1 MQVERNWLR
10 RLVFDGDNTRRFTQ
24 DSPILPDVWLSAGVL
39 YCSDPSSRADL
50 LLSPFKGCTPLRL
63 AEALRQRLSAMP
75 TEPTAASRCP
85 RPARSLVWPQSE
97 DGPPVLTRSNWTISV
112 NQTTV
117 AVSATLRELVV
128 AILPLSAWWDRNM
141 AANSTGQQRRAKNPP
156 RNGDDI
162 NQRQSERDWLQ
173 RLVGVIA
180 MCGES
185 DACRPEA
192 DAVYP
197 KILSDSA
204 GQSARLGEFLRLESQ
219 IPKSSNQSDGPLLWS
234 VSLNRPAFVAID
246 ESVAATKADA
256 ARRVF
261 NIDCSALRWAILDS
275 GIDAYHPAFT
285 TQDISG
291 NVTTRVL
298 GAFDFTRLRSL
309 LSTNVAPS
317 TGVGSSIAE
326 HTDLEELDRQLKSTR
341 LAMRHGRS
349 LDWQRIRPL
358 LDLHVQDRT
367 KFSRPKNDHGTHVAG
382 ILAAGG
388 KDDPRYVGV
397 CPDIGL
403 YDLRVL
409 DDRGQGDEFSIIAA
423 LQFVR
428 YLNANSDRPVIH
440 GVNISLSLLH
450 DVENYACGRTP
461 ICDECER
468 LVNSGVVVVVAAGNR
483 GYERVLTSAG
493 ELEAYRSSSVT
504 DPGNSEAVITVGS
517 THRFQPH
524 TYGVSYF
531 SSRGPTGD
539 GRIKPDLLAPGE
551 RIDSALVGGGYGPKD
566 GTSMAAPHVSGVA
579 ALVMARH
586 REFQEQ
592 PQRIKRLLCETAT
605 DLGRE
610 RYFQGSGMVDAL
622 RALQAV

>member
-1 MQVERNWLR
+1 MQVQRNWLR
-10 RLVFDGDNTRRFTQ
+10 RLVFDGEDTRRFTQ
-24 DSPILPDVWLSAGVL
+24 DSPILPDVWLSAGML
-39 YCSDPSSRADL
+39 YCADPSARADL
-50 LLSPFKGCTPLRL
+50 LLTPYKGRTPLRL
-63 AEALRQRLSAMP
+63 AEVLRQRLASLPA
-75 TEPTAASRCP
+75 EHTAATPSPRSKQHPVWAQADDTPNVLSR
-85 RPARSLVWPQSE
+85 A
-97 DGPPVLTRSNWTISV
+97 TWTISV

-117 AVSATLRELVV
+117 AVSATLRELIV
-128 AILPLSAWWDRNM
+128 AILPLSDWWRRNISVEAERPRRGAKARAAGEDRPERH
-141 AANSTGQQRRAKNPP
+141 A
-156 RNGDDI
+156 
-162 NQRQSERDWLQ
+162 ERDWLQ

-180 MCGES
+180 MCGAS
-185 DACRPEA
+185 DAREA
-192 DAVYP
+192 DEKAAFDGIVA
-197 KILSDSA
+197 DSV
-204 GQSARLGEFLRLESQ
+204 GQSAVLTEYLGLESQ
-219 IPKSSNQSDGPLLWS
+219 IPPSANRGDGPLLWS